1 MDTMKGIFW
10 FEAEAEDVLEGRQK
24 KQQQPQ
30 DLLPHSAHK
39 TVGMFGRKSEL
50 VNAIADHWCWRTQSR
65 ALLDHWCCNIISS
78 SLQSSCNETKIL
90 PMKTAS

>member
-1 MDTMKGIFW
+1 MYARDEDIWILCLNTP
-10 FEAEAEDVLEGRQK
+10 AEAEDVLEGRQK

-50 VNAIADHWCWRTQSR
+50 VNAIADHCT
-65 ALLDHWCCNIISS
+65 
-78 SLQSSCNETKIL
+78 
-90 PMKTAS
+90 